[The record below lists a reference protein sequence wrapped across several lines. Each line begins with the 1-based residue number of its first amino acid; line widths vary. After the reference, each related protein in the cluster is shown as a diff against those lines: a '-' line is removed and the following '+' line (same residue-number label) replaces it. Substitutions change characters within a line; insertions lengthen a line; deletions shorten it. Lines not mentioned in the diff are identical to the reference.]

1 MANSILSADRKG
13 HMQDSKALI
22 KTSLDE
28 ITILGHSHNEINK
41 RKRET
46 ISSGLNKE
54 SRQSSTKTIDNSHKL
69 FGGDLSKTLKEM
81 KEVKK
86 VAKEIPIKGHPMH
99 KREATLTRET
109 MIKQQAIGETNINNR
124 QEVEEVIVFGGA
136 GKQIEGE
143 NPAIDGWGKESSKII
158 CKYLPN
164 IIEVLNFQMMSNK
177 AGSLKSYLQK
187 WQEFTSDPE
196 ILDTV
201 SGMTI
206 EFDDAHKALQPR
218 ANHC

>member
-1 MANSILSADRKG
+1 LEGGSIKPWHCQNHRGRVYPKNVTKFIIPTLNDEIKEAVHPALLRIDQKYVAMQKTLIHATSAMACMANSILSADRKG

-143 NPAIDGWGKESSKII
+143 NPAIDG
-158 CKYLPN
+158 
-164 IIEVLNFQMMSNK
+164 
-177 AGSLKSYLQK
+177 
-187 WQEFTSDPE
+187 
-196 ILDTV
+196 
-201 SGMTI
+201 
-206 EFDDAHKALQPR
+206 
-218 ANHC
+218 